1 MSCHP
6 PIQAECS
13 ATVKRK
19 APAALEERLVL
30 GQRVCDAL
38 LDRFV
43 LRPQRHFIVL
53 GVLFHF
59 CTAGRSRLL
68 HGRFVGVLLRI
79 GECRTQKKSA
89 RDDRRE
95 YPRHQ

>member
-1 MSCHP
+1 M
-6 PIQAECS
+6 
-13 ATVKRK
+13 
-19 APAALEERLVL
+19 L

-43 LRPQRHFIVL
+43 LRRQRHFIVL

-59 CTAGRSRLL
+59 RLTGRGRLL
-68 HGRFVGVLLRI
+68 YGRP

-89 RDDRRE
+89 RMTVASVLDIVIALKLQSEAMQRN
-95 YPRHQ
+95 

>member
-1 MSCHP
+1 M
-6 PIQAECS
+6 
-13 ATVKRK
+13 
-19 APAALEERLVL
+19 L

-43 LRPQRHFIVL
+43 LRRQRHFIVL

-59 CTAGRSRLL
+59 RLTGRGRLL
-68 HGRFVGVLLRI
+68 YGCRVGFLLRI

-89 RDDRRE
+89 RMTVASVLDIVIALKLQSEAMQRN
-95 YPRHQ
+95 

>member
-1 MSCHP
+1 
-6 PIQAECS
+6 
-13 ATVKRK
+13 
-19 APAALEERLVL
+19 VL

-43 LRPQRHFIVL
+43 LRPQRHFIVF

-89 RDDRRE
+89 RMTVASVLDIVIALKLQSEAMQRN
-95 YPRHQ
+95 